1 MKKLFT
7 LIATAFLCLTAS
19 AQVTSLY
26 IAGAK
31 GTVINGQTLADW
43 DIVNTIEV
51 QLNRG
56 KFTLDCKDLTTIA
69 ISDKKLS
76 TASWGDWMTELWSA
90 EIKEANI
97 GQPVDLVGPGNMNF
111 TAPWKGDWKLVI
123 SSDLKTI
130 TATTTTTKPETTYH
144 LVGDGIIGWDG
155 ADEYKFAKEADNV
168 YWLDITTALS
178 NIANIN
184 IIKDKQ
190 WNAWWAPGVAPIAIG
205 ETANEWVWQT
215 NPTEGTPI
223 PDGANYTGTIRL
235 ELPNEITTGCSV
247 NVTFYPTIREHNSN
261 TNGIEISNAENSV
274 AEYFNLQGVKVAAP
288 ANGNVYIVRQGGK
301 VSKQIVK

>member
-76 TASWGDWMTELWSA
+76 TASWGDWMTGLWSA

-144 LVGDGIIGWDG
+144 LVVMASLDG
-155 ADEYKFAKEADNV
+155 
-168 YWLDITTALS
+168 TA
-178 NIANIN
+178 
-184 IIKDKQ
+184 
-190 WNAWWAPGVAPIAIG
+190 
-205 ETANEWVWQT
+205 
-215 NPTEGTPI
+215 PT
-223 PDGANYTGTIRL
+223 
-235 ELPNEITTGCSV
+235 
-247 NVTFYPTIREHNSN
+247 N
-261 TNGIEISNAENSV
+261 TNLQRKPTTCTGLISLLHSAILLTSTSSRTSS
-274 AEYFNLQGVKVAAP
+274 GMH
-288 ANGNVYIVRQGGK
+288 GGH
-301 VSKQIVK
+301 QA

>member
-1 MKKLFT
+1 MNFTAPWKGDWKLVISSDLKT
-7 LIATAFLCLTAS
+7 ITATTTTTSPQF
-19 AQVTSLY
+19 TSLY

-51 QLNRG
+51 QLDRG

-76 TASWGDWMTELWSA
+76 TANWGDWMTGLWSA

-111 TAPWKGDWKLVI
+111 TAPWKGDWKLVL

-130 TATTTTTKPETTYH
+130 TATTTTTT
-144 LVGDGIIGWDG
+144 
-155 ADEYKFAKEADNV
+155 
-168 YWLDITTALS
+168 
-178 NIANIN
+178 
-184 IIKDKQ
+184 
-190 WNAWWAPGVAPIAIG
+190 
-205 ETANEWVWQT
+205 
-215 NPTEGTPI
+215 
-223 PDGANYTGTIRL
+223 
-235 ELPNEITTGCSV
+235 
-247 NVTFYPTIREHNSN
+247 

>member
-51 QLNRG
+51 KLDRG

-76 TASWGDWMTELWSA
+76 TVDWGWWQTGLWSA

-111 TAPWKGDWKLVI
+111 TAPWKGDWELVL

-130 TATTTTTKPETTYH
+130 TATTT
-144 LVGDGIIGWDG
+144 
-155 ADEYKFAKEADNV
+155 
-168 YWLDITTALS
+168 
-178 NIANIN
+178 
-184 IIKDKQ
+184 
-190 WNAWWAPGVAPIAIG
+190 
-205 ETANEWVWQT
+205 
-215 NPTEGTPI
+215 
-223 PDGANYTGTIRL
+223 
-235 ELPNEITTGCSV
+235 
-247 NVTFYPTIREHNSN
+247 N

-288 ANGNVYIVRQGGK
+288 AYGNVYIVRQGGK